1 LRSDTTA
8 VSARY
13 HPVAEAEEGVMAT
26 GRSADERLTR
36 LLTKAI
42 RTLPQRDQ
50 DAVLRDLLRA
60 FMERAPSGAV
70 ETAAVISGA
79 GVPEGAAGGG
89 LAFGLHPGSGHV
101 LLADEPATS
110 QEAGHRET
118 PSYRMVPVRLPE
130 EQYARFKSWCGD
142 HGFSMAVVVR
152 GLLERFLAQ
161 QATA

>member
-1 LRSDTTA
+1 
-8 VSARY
+8 
-13 HPVAEAEEGVMAT
+13 MAT
-26 GRSADERLTR
+26 GRSAEERLPR

-50 DAVLRDLLRA
+50 DAVLRDLLQA
-60 FMERAPSGAV
+60 FMERSQGGSV
-70 ETAAVISGA
+70 ETAADPSIG
-79 GVPEGAAGGG
+79 GVPIGAAGGG

-101 LLADEPATS
+101 LLADEPAT
-110 QEAGHRET
+110 QESGHREA

-130 EQYARFKSWCGD
+130 EQYARFKAWCGE

-161 QATA
+161 QATV